1 MARKKL
7 IRERTVQRSTGT
19 YHYFYYSDGTR
30 RTVVDRSEEQ
40 KESLREAASRKVK
53 RDRSRR
59 PSKPS
64 TFYNKAVN
72 QINLALNAA
81 DLDNGLD
88 YSRDVENYKDLIAD
102 ARQEAGLPS
111 GDRLPKWNEIPA
123 ASRNEFFTLASQGV
137 RPPGAKATTIPYI
150 GLYSEGRTAYNNMW
164 RSFEKAGSWRHNT
177 TLQRGLPDEVKDTLI
192 RMALNYPDRWAE
204 IRKQNVYDNL
214 VEGITSQLQKLSTD
228 SAQDVLIKALDYW
241 SSEVKAGRTYVNL
254 ADAIK
259 LYAATH

>member
-7 IRERTVQRSTGT
+7 IRERTVRRSTGT
-19 YHYFYYSDGTR
+19 YHYYYYSDGTR
-30 RTVVDRSEEQ
+30 QTVVDRSEEQ
-40 KESLREAASRKVK
+40 KESLQEAASRKVK

-64 TFYNKAVN
+64 AFYNKAVN

-81 DLDNGLD
+81 DHDNRID

-102 ARQEAGLPS
+102 ARREAGLPS
-111 GDRLPKWNEIPA
+111 GDRLPKWNEIPE
-123 ASRNEFFTLASQGV
+123 ASRNEFVTLASQARRPRGV
-137 RPPGAKATTIPYI
+137 EATSIPYI
-150 GLYSEGRTAYNNMW
+150 GLYAKGRAAFNDMW
-164 RSFEKAGSWRHNT
+164 RSFDKAGSFRHNT
-177 TLQRGLPDEVKDTLI
+177 TLQHGLPDDVKDTLI

-214 VEGITSQLQKLSTD
+214 VEGITGEIRKLSAD
-228 SAQDVLIKALDYW
+228 SAKDVLIKAVDYW